1 MLVRTLPSAT
11 PASVRL
17 LLLVS
22 DVARVSFP
30 CHARTLG
37 ESSPSSLHCTKKC
50 NITLLAKV
58 IGKWELPKNIHW
70 IANMHTGFA
79 RTPEYCC
86 LTFSIIAIHSFA
98 CHEPS

>member
-58 IGKWELPKNIHW
+58 IGKWELPKNICW
-70 IANMHTGFA
+70 IANMYKFA
-79 RTPEYCC
+79 QTCV
-86 LTFSIIAIHSFA
+86 LVLL
-98 CHEPS
+98 EPLSTVASLFL